1 MAAAMLRSWDLNLQ
15 INRDN
20 QSALYLQIADKIIE
34 EIRLGRLSPSSVMPG
49 TRELADRLRVNRK
62 TIVLTYD
69 ELIAQGWLVTE
80 NRRGTFVSPNP
91 PAAAYGQSHER
102 LINSDIRPGHMEPRR
117 TEPSF
122 EFNDGLPDTRLMP
135 FDALSRAFRHA
146 LHAVSRHKQP
156 EDDAGKGLY
165 ELRSAI
171 ATMLNMEMGLR
182 THPDNLCMARSC
194 QMAVYLIGRTLLA
207 PGAVVALARLSS
219 PAIRE
224 TLKACGANL
233 VDVDLDEMG
242 MDIDALE
249 RLCSTTKVSM
259 VHISPQHQYPT
270 TVSLPQERRKK
281 LLKLAALHDFLI
293 LESDQESEFNFSQQP
308 MFPLASEDT
317 DGRVVYI
324 GNLSKI
330 LAPELRVSYV
340 AASPDIVNRLARE
353 VTLFDQQNNC
363 AIEMTIAELMKTG
376 EIKRHGLKMTKIYQD
391 RRDHMRQ
398 LLDDELW
405 QWVDYQSPQ
414 SGLAFWLKFRDA
426 VDIKKMEQKSREEKV
441 RFAFGKTYSMT
452 GETVPAVRL
461 GFAHMNEKEMQ
472 QGFQR
477 LKHIVASCLIATI
490 ISCCSAS
497 ELIEMS
503 PMSSGLVK
511 MSHTLED

>member
-20 QSALYLQIADKIIE
+20 QSALYLQIAEKIID
-34 EIRLGRLSPSSVMPG
+34 EIRIGRLSPSSVMPG

-69 ELIAQGWLVTE
+69 ELIAQGWLVAE

-102 LINSDIRPGHMEPRR
+102 LIDSDIKTVPVETRRSDPGY
-117 TEPSF
+117 
-122 EFNDGLPDTRLMP
+122 EFNDGQPDTRLMP
-135 FDALSRAFRHA
+135 LDALSRAFRHA
-146 LHAVSRHKQP
+146 LLSVSRHRHP
-156 EDDAGKGLY
+156 EADAGKGLY

-171 ATMLNMEMGLR
+171 ATMLNMEMGLH
-182 THPDNLCMARSC
+182 THPENLCMARSC
-194 QMAVYLIGRTLLA
+194 QMAAYLIGRALMKPGDVLA
-207 PGAVVALARLSS
+207 IARLSS
-219 PAIRE
+219 PAVRE
-224 TLKACGANL
+224 TFQACGAKIA
-233 VDVDLDEMG
+233 DIPLDGMG

-249 RLCSTTKVSM
+249 RLCSTTRISM

-270 TVSLPQERRKK
+270 TVSLSPERRKK
-281 LLKLAALHDFLI
+281 LLKLAARHDFLI
-293 LESDQESEFNFSQQP
+293 LESDEESEFNFSQQP
-308 MFPLASEDT
+308 VFPLASEDSE
-317 DGRVVYI
+317 GRVIYI

-340 AASPDIVNRLARE
+340 AATSSIVDRLARE
-353 VTLFDQQNNC
+353 VALFDQHNNN
-363 AIEMTIAELMKTG
+363 AIEMTIAELMRSG
-376 EIKRHGLKMTKIYQD
+376 EIKRHSLKMTKVYQD
-391 RRDHMRQ
+391 RRDHFQQ
-398 LLDDELW
+398 LIDDELW

-414 SGLAFWLKFRDA
+414 SGLAFWLRFKEA
-426 VDIKKMEQKSREEKV
+426 VDIKRMAKKSKEEKIH
-441 RFAFGKTYSMT
+441 FAFGKTYSAA
-452 GETVPAVRL
+452 GEEVPAMRL
-461 GFAHMNEKEMQ
+461 GYAHMNEKEMQ

-477 LKHIVASCLIATI
+477 LKHIVVSCLVATI
-490 ISCCSAS
+490 ISCCSAT